1 MYLVVLYRLHLF
13 MYIQF
18 RFAIK
23 SNPTHCTLHTAHC
36 TLRTTTHHFISPLT
50 EQVFSSPQ
58 SHISL
63 SNLGHQQK
71 CKWHCQNLHFRKSHY
86 IYTTHT
92 TSTTLLVLV
101 VGGIEAYTYKA
112 CRQLEN
118 LLPLLPTLLC
128 QLNPNYHTEQLA
140 CSTGLQYWLAILA
153 CYAGLLCWH
162 DVLNSKLLVFW

>member
-23 SNPTHCTLHTAHC
+23 SNPTHC

-140 CSTGLQYWLAILA
+140 C
-153 CYAGLLCWH
+153 YAGLLCWH
-162 DVLNSKLLVFW
+162 DVLNSKLLFW